1 MHATNRIRLMQIIDF
16 AKAELK
22 DLETYKNLDYNKYK
36 EDKNTR
42 RIVDRI
48 IENVINALIDISK
61 IIISEKKIEM
71 PDSYAGIMEEIS
83 SVLKLNDQQKTELIQ
98 VSKLR
103 NILAHEYM
111 DIKFEKVKNFIS
123 NNRKAVELAMKKAS
137 KLL

>member
-1 MHATNRIRLMQIIDF
+1 MQIIDF